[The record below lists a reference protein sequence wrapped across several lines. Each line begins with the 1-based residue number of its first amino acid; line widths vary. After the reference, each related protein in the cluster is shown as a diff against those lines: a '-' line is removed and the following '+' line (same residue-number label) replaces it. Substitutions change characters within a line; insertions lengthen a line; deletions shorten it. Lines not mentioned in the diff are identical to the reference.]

1 MAQSINYSVVNSIQ
15 SRYSCRTF
23 QNTPIS
29 TENKSELLQ
38 FIIGHQT
45 GPFCANPRFQI
56 GTVKSGLA
64 ILKRLNTYGF
74 IKGTDEF
81 LIGAMTQSI
90 DRLELEEFGYV
101 LERIILRATSLGLG
115 TCWMGGTFRKS
126 IFRKMISLKEDEI
139 LPAVIAIGYPAEKQ
153 GVADYVI
160 RGFVKATRRRSWDKL
175 FFLEDFSTPLIKEEA
190 GAFSTA
196 LEMLR
201 LAPSAS
207 NRQPWR
213 IVKNSHGWHF
223 FLQRTEGYQD
233 QPILKMTNKADL
245 QRIDMGI
252 AMCHFEQTLNEME
265 ITGKWHINTPQI
277 TLPNDLTEYKVSWIP
292 KANST

>member
-1 MAQSINYSVVNSIQ
+1 MAHLNNYAVVNSIQ

-29 TENKSELLQ
+29 AGHKSELLQ
-38 FIIGHQT
+38 FIMDHHT
-45 GPFCANPRFQI
+45 GTFGAKLRFQI
-56 GTVKSGLA
+56 GTIKSGLA
-64 ILKRLNTYGF
+64 ILRRLNTYGF

-81 LIGAMTQSI
+81 LVGAMTQSI
-90 DRLELEEFGYV
+90 DGLELEEFGYV
-101 LERIILRATSLGLG
+101 LEKIILKATSLGLG

-126 IFRKMISLKEDEI
+126 VFRKMISLKEDEI
-139 LPAVIAIGYPAEKQ
+139 LPAVIAIGYPAEKR

-190 GAFSTA
+190 GAFSTP

-233 QPILKMTNKADL
+233 QAILKMTDKADL

-265 ITGKWHINTPQI
+265 MSGKWHINTPQI
-277 TLPNDLTEYKVSWIP
+277 TLPNDLTEYKVSWVP
-292 KANST
+292 ESNSV

>member
-1 MAQSINYSVVNSIQ
+1 MTQTNNYSVVDAIR

-23 QNTPIS
+23 QNIPLS
-29 TENKSELLQ
+29 VKNKSELLQ
-38 FIIGHQT
+38 YIIEHQT
-45 GPFCANPRFQI
+45 GPFGAMSRFQI

-81 LIGAMTQSI
+81 LVGAMTSSTNG
-90 DRLELEEFGYV
+90 LELEEFGYV

-126 IFRKMISLKEDEI
+126 IFRKMISLKDDEI
-139 LPAVIAIGYPAEKQ
+139 LPAVIAVGYPAEKR
-153 GVADYVI
+153 GFADQAI
-160 RGFVKATRRRSWDKL
+160 RGFVKATRRKPWENL
-175 FFLEDFSTPLIKEEA
+175 FFFEDFSTPLIKEETDT
-190 GAFSTA
+190 FLTP

-213 IVKNSHGWHF
+213 IVKDSDRWHF

-233 QPILKMTNKADL
+233 QAILKMTDKADL
-245 QRIDMGI
+245 QRIDIGI
-252 AMCHFEQTLNEME
+252 AMCHFELTLNEME
-265 ITGKWHINTPQI
+265 MTGKWQIKSPQI
-277 TLPNDLTEYKVSWIP
+277 SLPNDLIEYKVSWVP
-292 KANST
+292 DLNSA